1 MAICYLN
8 HMSSIN
14 FGTDG
19 WCAEM
24 GRDFTFEN
32 VRIFAQAYSDYL
44 KSRLKED
51 LRIIVNFD
59 TRFLSSRY
67 AEEVVKILS
76 LNKIQSFI
84 PERDTPIP
92 AISLFISKQGFN
104 GAVNVTGGKKG
115 PIYNGVKI
123 LNEKG
128 APFLPSE
135 TKKIE
140 NIISGSSGSFN
151 FKPQYTKINQVNFTK
166 IRTTYFKYLEKI
178 VNFEVI
184 RQSGLKIVIDNLYGS
199 SRDYLDYII
208 NMNGLET
215 ISIHNF
221 ANSSF
226 GGLSQDC
233 GRESLNELSAV
244 VLKNNSDIGLATDI
258 NGNKFGI
265 INSKGVYVEPEKIL
279 PPLIEYLIKERKM
292 KGGVIKSVSAT
303 DGIRNVAEHYMR
315 NVYEC
320 PIGFK
325 YLADELESR
334 KVFVALEGSN
344 GGTLNAGGKIRDGML
359 FNLLILEMV
368 AFYGM
373 GIEDIIESF
382 YSRFPKLFK
391 SESEIGI
398 ENVDL
403 KKAESVLN
411 GKPIDLKGF
420 RLVRYDRTDGIKYI
434 FENSWLLIRRSGTE
448 DVFRVYA
455 ESAKRKIT
463 TELIRFGR
471 GLVEKKEK

>member
-1 MAICYLN
+1 
-8 HMSSIN
+8 MSSIN

-32 VRIFAQAYSDYL
+32 VRIFARAYSDYL
-44 KSRLKED
+44 KNRFKGD
-51 LRIIVNFD
+51 IRIIVNFD
-59 TRFLSSRY
+59 TRFLSSRF
-67 AEEVVKILS
+67 AEEVVKVLS
-76 LNKIQSFI
+76 LNKIQSFL
-84 PERDTPIP
+84 PERDTPTP
-92 AISLFISKQGFN
+92 AISLFVSKQGFK
-104 GAVNVTGGKKG
+104 GAVNFTGGEKG

-140 NIISGSSGSFN
+140 DIISELSGSFN
-151 FKPQYTKINQVNFTK
+151 FKPQYTKINHMDFMK
-166 IRTTYFKYLEKI
+166 IRTAYFKYLEKT

-184 RQSGLKIVIDNLYGS
+184 RQSGLKIIIDNLYGS
-199 SRDYLDYII
+199 SRDYLDFII

-221 ANSSF
+221 QNFSF
-226 GGLSQDC
+226 GGLSPAC
-233 GRESLNELSAV
+233 GRESLNELASV

-258 NGNKFGI
+258 NGSRFGI
-265 INSKGVYVEPEKIL
+265 INSKGVYVEPEKVL

-292 KGGVIKSVSAT
+292 KGGLLKSVSAT
-303 DGIRNVAEHYMR
+303 DNIRNVAEHYMR

-320 PIGFK
+320 PVGFK
-325 YLADELESR
+325 YLADEMEKR
-334 KVFVALEGSN
+334 KVFIALEGLS
-344 GGTLNAGGKIRDGML
+344 GGTLNAGGKIRDGIL

-368 AFYGM
+368 AFYGI
-373 GIEDIIESF
+373 GIDDIIESF

-391 SESEIGI
+391 SESEIRI

-403 KKAESVLN
+403 KKAASVLY
-411 GKPIDLKGF
+411 GKRIDLKGLK
-420 RLVRYDRTDGIKYI
+420 LVRYDRTDGIKYI

-448 DVFRVYA
+448 NVFRIYA
-455 ESAKRKIT
+455 ESSKRKIT

-471 GLVEKKEK
+471 GLIEKKEK